1 MEWIVFFLILA
12 LALLTFPR
20 LLRSAK
26 SSSVKGG
33 MGGVVM
39 AVGMAF
45 TVLLDP
51 AKKAAIENLEKE
63 KETGNANAD
72 AAGDPEK

>member
-1 MEWIVFFLILA
+1 MEWVVFFLILA
-12 LALLTFPR
+12 LALVTFPKM
-20 LLRSAK
+20 LKAAK
-26 SSSVKGG
+26 SPSVKGG
-33 MGGVVM
+33 MGSVVM

-63 KETGNANAD
+63 KEAGNANAD
-72 AAGDPEK
+72 AAGSAEK